1 MDLEPGR
8 CRRTDGKKWRCRL
21 AVLPDQK
28 YCERHIHRGCLRS
41 RKPVEDH
48 MSKSTAKIT
57 VSPLKSTINLTKSD
71 ARKDKSVCIK
81 NRNNS
86 FKIKKR
92 SREDDA
98 RVPLEFSF
106 SPKSVLQNDNAQ
118 HSGNSRNNHNNH
130 NLVVVPESARCR
142 RTDGKNWRCTKITL
156 QGQKYCAQHMHRGVK
171 KVQNYQNS
179 NTSLSF
185 SVGASYVQKGSSGNQ
200 SNESSDSDDD
210 DDDDGRDPNGA
221 TNSSSSDATTI
232 SM

>member
-1 MDLEPGR
+1 MTLNF
-8 CRRTDGKKWRCRL
+8 TNYNK
-21 AVLPDQK
+21 
-28 YCERHIHRGCLRS
+28 
-41 RKPVEDH
+41 
-48 MSKSTAKIT
+48 SKLYIT
-57 VSPLKSTINLTKSD
+57 VLFEINIDTNTIIFN
-71 ARKDKSVCIK
+71 RKDTFFFV
-81 NRNNS
+81 
-86 FKIKKR
+86 
-92 SREDDA
+92 
-98 RVPLEFSF
+98 
-106 SPKSVLQNDNAQ
+106 AQ

-185 SVGASYVQKGSSGNQ
+185 SVGASYVQKGSSVNQ

-210 DDDDGRDPNGA
+210 DGRDPNGA
-221 TNSSSSDATTI
+221 NNSSSSDATTI

>member
-48 MSKSTAKIT
+48 MSKSTKKIT
-57 VSPLKSTINLTKSD
+57 VSPLKSTINLAKND
-71 ARKDKSVCIK
+71 ARKDKSVCIEDH
-81 NRNNS
+81 NCS

-171 KVQNYQNS
+171 KVQNS

-185 SVGASYVQKGSSGNQ
+185 SVGASYVQKGSSVNQ
-200 SNESSDSDDD
+200 SNESSNSG
-210 DDDDGRDPNGA
+210 DDDGRDPNGA